1 MSVYSLIGEQQ
12 LHFTQRLHTI
22 SGTQCI
28 SCIHTDHNLSRAL
41 KTQAHH
47 GYNHNFTSHCQR
59 APSALAY
66 IYIRDLSGRPGR
78 SRRSVPYRLEAWE

>member
-47 GYNHNFTSHCQR
+47 GYNHSFTSRSDCTETTLHFALPAR
-59 APSALAY
+59 AVSACVY
-66 IYIRDLSGRPGR
+66 IYT
-78 SRRSVPYRLEAWE
+78 